1 MWQTVTTVA
10 AIVAAVAYMR
20 KYTTQIGE
28 AIMATQAENQA
39 RLDAVADR
47 QDKAYTEI
55 VAGIEELKAAAA
67 AGQDLDFTRVEGGAG
82 LLDDLHADVV
92 AEVPPVDETPVE
104 EPVVEVPVEEVPVE
118 VPAEPVAEDE
128 STV

>member
-1 MWQTVTTVA
+1 MWQTITTVA
-10 AIVAAVAYMR
+10 VIAAAVAYMR
-20 KYTTQIGE
+20 RYTTQIGE

-55 VAGIEELKAAAA
+55 VAGIKELKAAAA

-82 LLDDLHADVV
+82 MLDDLHADVV
-92 AEVPPVDETPVE
+92 VPPVDETPVE
-104 EPVVEVPVEEVPVE
+104 EPVVEVPVEEVHVE

>member
-20 KYTTQIGE
+20 KYTTKIGE

-82 LLDDLHADVV
+82 LLDDLHEDVV
-92 AEVPPVDETPVE
+92 AEVPVEVPAETPVDEA
-104 EPVVEVPVEEVPVE
+104 PVEEVPVE
-118 VPAEPVAEDE
+118 VPAEPVTEDE

>member
-1 MWQTVTTVA
+1 
-10 AIVAAVAYMR
+10 
-20 KYTTQIGE
+20 
-28 AIMATQAENQA
+28 MATQAENQA

-82 LLDDLHADVV
+82 MLDDLHADVV
-92 AEVPPVDETPVE
+92 AEVPVEVPAETPVDE
-104 EPVVEVPVEEVPVE
+104 VPAVEVPVE